1 MFHIAHLTTG
11 RFARLMTSRGASIQ
25 ATEKT
30 LMNNLRNKMNQ
41 ELGLIQEL
49 AETPEVASHGI
60 IISCENMNRRKV
72 IK

>member
-1 MFHIAHLTTG
+1 MFHIAHLTSG
-11 RFARLMTSRGASIQ
+11 RFARLMTSRGASIH

-30 LMNNLRNKMNQ
+30 LMKILRHKMNQ
-41 ELGLIQEL
+41 ESGLIHPL
-49 AETPEVASHGI
+49 TAIPEVASHGI